1 MCSPVLPLG
10 VCRYS
15 VVYDA
20 LVDITDG
27 YRSQGGRL
35 HILASSDLW
44 TLPKGRGCLVP
55 NGSHVLWKA
64 IRSTLQGE
72 TLNIQAS
79 VEGGDL
85 IRVAIAHIDNLLRF
99 NGVKGRK
106 PTTRDLESKA
116 TSSMRHVWLTDCDS
130 TASSLHNT
138 AKPVVQDQ
146 RPN

>member
-1 MCSPVLPLG
+1 M
-10 VCRYS
+10 
-15 VVYDA
+15 YDA

-44 TLPKGRGCLVP
+44 ILPKGRECLVS

-85 IRVAIAHIDNLLRF
+85 IRVAIAHIDNLLCF

-106 PTTRDLESKA
+106 LTARDLESNV
-116 TSSMRHVWLTDCDS
+116 TSSMRTCVAYRL
-130 TASSLHNT
+130 
-138 AKPVVQDQ
+138 
-146 RPN
+146 